1 MSIPSFSLFPP
12 SWLKRICIVAYE
24 SCLSEGDLLR
34 LTADMINEHE
44 GVIEPEGG
52 RTKTGVR
59 QVSPITPAIRNVLTL
74 YPHPECRRGKHLQKN
89 GYDVVT

>member
-1 MSIPSFSLFPP
+1 VIDQARERVLRLDEYTKLLTVSP

-59 QVSPITPAIRNVLTL
+59 QVSPITPARKT
-74 YPHPECRRGKHLQKN
+74 PAE
-89 GYDVVT
+89 